1 MTIQNFT
8 GPCVIVEQCIY
19 KPEWNMWEKLIVVPA
34 EQTAGVSDTWWNLYS
49 YATVELAVSTH
60 PEFTAIPDWET
71 KVERELQ
78 LELGRPI

>member
-19 KPEWNMWEKLIVVPA
+19 KPEWNLWERLIVVGA
-34 EQTAGVSDTWWNLYS
+34 GETAGVSDVWWTLYS

-60 PEFTAIPDWET
+60 PEFTSIPAWEA
-71 KVERELQ
+71 KVVQDRQ
-78 LELGRPI
+78 LEIGRPI